1 MITPSK
7 EQSKRSA
14 AHIFAAFQYQW
25 DYFVLQL
32 LATNDDTI
40 TVSFE
45 LLDDVDK
52 QTGECITLYQIKHS
66 VQKNAKNETIN
77 LSNRDTDLW
86 KTISIWMEFIDEQPD
101 VLASHKF
108 VLGEFYQFNL
118 SSCIRQQNSLTA
130 QFVSFSL
137 ANLANIF
144 YPPRFLQ

>member
-1 MITPSK
+1 MGLLCAT
-7 EQSKRSA
+7 
-14 AHIFAAFQYQW
+14 AFSH
-25 DYFVLQL
+25 
-32 LATNDDTI
+32 NDDTI

-101 VLASHKF
+101 V
-108 VLGEFYQFNL
+108 
-118 SSCIRQQNSLTA
+118 
-130 QFVSFSL
+130 FSESQV
-137 ANLANIF
+137 
-144 YPPRFLQ
+144 RFSNKQSY

>member
-108 VLGEFYQFNL
+108 VLVTNKAIED
-118 SSCIRQQNSLTA
+118 IRMA
-130 QFVSFSL
+130 IK
-137 ANLANIF
+137 AKKE
-144 YPPRFLQ
+144 